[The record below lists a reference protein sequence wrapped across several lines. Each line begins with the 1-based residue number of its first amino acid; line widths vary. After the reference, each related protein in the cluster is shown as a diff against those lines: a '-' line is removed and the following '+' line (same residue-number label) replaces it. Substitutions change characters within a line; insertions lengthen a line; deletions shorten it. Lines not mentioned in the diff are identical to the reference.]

1 MKNVKKRYMMRL
13 IFIMLMGLSLHCS
26 ISAQPWP
33 DNPWGSSS
41 SGGSTDPGGFG
52 TQDDPPEDGFP
63 DPDLPLDSN
72 VLILVGAVVCYGLK
86 KVWDVKRNSKRKNN
100 LASTASFED
109 FIQ

>member
-1 MKNVKKRYMMRL
+1 MMRL
-13 IFIMLMGLSLHCS
+13 IFILLISVSLHCS
-26 ISAQPWP
+26 TFAQPWP
-33 DNPWGSSS
+33 NDPWGNGT
-41 SGGSTDPGGFG
+41 SGSGAGTDPGGFG
-52 TQDDPPEDGFP
+52 TQGGDPQEEGFP

-100 LASTASFED
+100 LASTAGFKD